1 MNAPAAIS
9 GTFVKIE
16 PVATRKVVRLHVECP
31 IEQANQIL
39 AALGGYPDPANPA
52 HVAVARLVPG
62 AARKAQET
70 REPRRMGELPPAQQ
84 AALTCQREA
93 FWRYLSEARDYPCD
107 EEEKAAEYVR
117 HHCQVMSR
125 ADLATNVAARQRW
138 NTILSA
144 FNDWLEEP
152 A

>member
-31 IEQANQIL
+31 IEEANQIL

-52 HVAVARLVPG
+52 HVAVARL
-62 AARKAQET
+62 AAAPHDVIPADK
-70 REPRRMGELPPAQQ
+70 RRLSELPPSSQ

-93 FWRYLSEARDYPCD
+93 FWKYLRDEQGVVCDGEDDAATFVRKFCDVNTRAALVDNERAR
-107 EEEKAAEYVR
+107 
-117 HHCQVMSR
+117 SR
-125 ADLATNVAARQRW
+125 WMLL
-138 NTILSA
+138 LSGYQSWM
-144 FNDWLEEP
+144 NKP
-152 A
+152 